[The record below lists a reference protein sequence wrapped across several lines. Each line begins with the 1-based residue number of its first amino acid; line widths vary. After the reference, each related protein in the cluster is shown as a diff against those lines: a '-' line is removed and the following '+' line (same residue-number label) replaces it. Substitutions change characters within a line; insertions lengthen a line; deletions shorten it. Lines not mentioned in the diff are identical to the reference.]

1 MSFASLRFRL
11 LVAAVGFV
19 LAALILSG
27 VWLTIL
33 FQRHVEGWVDA
44 ELTAWLD
51 QLISGIDA
59 GPNGTLI
66 VARPPADPR
75 FERPISGLYWEVV
88 APGNQILRSRSL
100 WDFTIP
106 LPPEK
111 RPGASI
117 DRHRAMGPDGS
128 TLYLVRRSVELPERL
143 GRKTVLSAVAIDA
156 SEVDAATRRFAA
168 RSHPF
173 F

>member
-19 LAALILSG
+19 IAALILSAI
-27 VWLTIL
+27 WLTIL
-33 FQRHVEGWVDA
+33 FQRHVENWVDA

-75 FERPISGLYWEVV
+75 FERPMSGLYWEVA
-88 APGNQILRSRSL
+88 APGTRFPVRTSADWACGRLLRNDRSVAAAATDPFERL
-100 WDFTIP
+100 D
-106 LPPEK
+106 LLELGDVPE
-111 RPGASI
+111 I
-117 DRHRAMGPDGS
+117 GS
-128 TLYLVRRSVELPERL
+128 TCHVLPSSVSS
-143 GRKTVLSAVAIDA
+143 VHA
-156 SEVDAATRRFAA
+156 S
-168 RSHPF
+168 S
-173 F
+173 